1 MTKQAYRDKDGTIK
15 YIEISDRKK
24 CLTYAEWQ
32 YILKN
37 TQMKNHEY
45 SSGTDT
51 KFVNGKRENYFWC
64 KFNHYAGYP
73 LTIAEIHSKY
83 GRGIEVITTDIG
95 YPNVQLEIRAYNDF
109 R

>member
-1 MTKQAYRDKDGTIK
+1 MKYAEKDENGNIV
-15 YIEISDRKK
+15 IREISDRKK

-32 YILKN
+32 YILKE

-45 SSGTDT
+45 LSGTDV
-51 KFVNGKRENYFWC
+51 KIVDGKNISYFWC

-73 LTIAEIHSKY
+73 LTVAEIHSKY
-83 GRGIEVITTDIG
+83 GRGVEVNTADIG
-95 YPNVQLEIRAYNDF
+95 YPNMELQIRAYNDF

>member
-32 YILKN
+32 YILKE

-45 SSGTDT
+45 LSGSDV
-51 KFVNGKRENYFWC
+51 KIVDGKNISYFWC
-64 KFNHYAGYP
+64 KFNHYAGFP
-73 LTIAEIHSKY
+73 LTVAEIHSKY
-83 GRGIEVITTDIG
+83 GRGVEVTTLDIG
-95 YPNVQLEIRAYNDF
+95 YPNIELQIRAYNDF